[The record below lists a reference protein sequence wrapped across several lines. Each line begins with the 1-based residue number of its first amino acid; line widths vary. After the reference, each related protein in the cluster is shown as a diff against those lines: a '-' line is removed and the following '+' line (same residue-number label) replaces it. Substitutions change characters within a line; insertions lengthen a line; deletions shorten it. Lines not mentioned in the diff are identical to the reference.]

1 MIIKLVFSVVFIG
14 LIVLLV
20 IGFEIYQLRKLKIS
34 DKDLNNCFKD
44 VDKWKS

>member
-1 MIIKLVFSVVFIG
+1 MTKLIIGIIFVG

-20 IGFEIYQLRKLKIS
+20 IGFEVRQIRKLKIS
-34 DKDLNNCFKD
+34 DKDINDCFKD